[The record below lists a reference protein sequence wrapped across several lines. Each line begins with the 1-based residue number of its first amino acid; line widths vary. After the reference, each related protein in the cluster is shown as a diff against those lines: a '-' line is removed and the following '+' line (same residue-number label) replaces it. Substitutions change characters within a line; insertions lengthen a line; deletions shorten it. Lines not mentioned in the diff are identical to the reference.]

1 MTVGVNQQSGV
12 FHFIR
17 HWSYC
22 RSQNV
27 PDAQSVIVLPDTLP
41 KEDLKGAK
49 NAAESLNLQ
58 WRDVTGGVKVYR
70 KTTEDEGHSS

>member
-1 MTVGVNQQSGV
+1 M
-12 FHFIR
+12 
-17 HWSYC
+17 
-22 RSQNV
+22 

-41 KEDLKGAK
+41 KEDLKGVK

-58 WRDVTGGVKVYR
+58 WRDVTDGVKVYR

>member
-1 MTVGVNQQSGV
+1 M
-12 FHFIR
+12 
-17 HWSYC
+17 
-22 RSQNV
+22 

-58 WRDVTGGVKVYR
+58 WRDVAGGVKVYR